1 MRGGGEPPPPWEDG
15 RASGHPVR
23 AGEGSTTRWRTAEQG
38 GADAGGGE
46 RERREG
52 GERVGREREREEG
65 GADVDLCGGPRRRST
80 PVRGVLDLK

>member
-38 GADAGGGE
+38 GADAGGAGERGGREEREKE
-46 RERREG
+46 RERLVSVPHQR
-52 GERVGREREREEG
+52 
-65 GADVDLCGGPRRRST
+65 
-80 PVRGVLDLK
+80 